1 MRKATFF
8 RQTAALALSAAMV
21 LSTQFVTMANADIVG
36 TNAVIAKYGQNTNRD
51 YLLSQLQ
58 TKEVRDELVKA
69 GVDPAEAQA
78 RVAALSDQEIRSMLA
93 QFDQQNAGGDGVL
106 GTLLTVFVILLITD
120 FLCLT
125 RIFKFTRCVR

>member
-1 MRKATFF
+1 MRKAVFF
-8 RQTAALALSAAMV
+8 RQTAAAVLSAALV
-21 LSTQFVTMANADIVG
+21 LSTQFATMASAEIVG
-36 TNAVIAKYGQNTNRD
+36 TDQVIAKYGQNADRN

-58 TKEVRDELVKA
+58 TKEVQDELVKA

-93 QFDQQNAGGDGVL
+93 QFDSQNAGGDGVL

-125 RIFKFTRCVR
+125 KIFKFTRCAR